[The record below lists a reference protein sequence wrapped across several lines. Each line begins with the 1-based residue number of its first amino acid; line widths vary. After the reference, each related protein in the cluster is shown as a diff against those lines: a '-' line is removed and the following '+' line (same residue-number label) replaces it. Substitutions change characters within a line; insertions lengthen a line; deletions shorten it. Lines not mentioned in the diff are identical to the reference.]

1 MPKMKMEAIDTADRT
16 ALETIPVSCGEV
28 TIGCSDVT
36 GILQQ
41 VIASSGKLRAEH
53 VELQVKVTEMQA
65 DQDRVNDACDEARL
79 LSENAIDRLG
89 QSTRMIQSSLGEIGH
104 LIALVDTLVQHV
116 TDFSAAMEQVRRCS
130 ADIDEIAQTTDI
142 LSLNAAIEAQ
152 RAGEAG
158 RTFAVVA
165 NEVKSLANNTKKATA
180 EIART
185 IDALGSKAEKVIT
198 EIETGSETSGKAK
211 TSIARIEETIDG
223 VVELVRDVD
232 RQNEQIANASGTIT
246 GHVSRVQTVL
256 EDFEGAAAEN
266 ENKLVQAQGRM
277 GDLEEM
283 ASVMF
288 DKVVHAGLA
297 PQDSLM
303 VERAQAACEEVTQI
317 ALKALAEGALDEASM
332 FDENYV
338 PVPGTD
344 PQLFRNRFSD
354 WADSNWRPVLDRVKE
369 SDPNIV
375 ASVCDDRNGF
385 LPTHLTDRSRKPTG
399 DYSHDLQFCRNGRK
413 IFNAIDRRIKK
424 SDASYS
430 MAVYR
435 YEGDGKQ
442 YRVVRLASVPIIING
457 RRWGDYEISYAF

>member
-1 MPKMKMEAIDTADRT
+1 
-16 ALETIPVSCGEV
+16 
-28 TIGCSDVT
+28 
-36 GILQQ
+36 
-41 VIASSGKLRAEH
+41 
-53 VELQVKVTEMQA
+53 
-65 DQDRVNDACDEARL
+65 
-79 LSENAIDRLG
+79 
-89 QSTRMIQSSLGEIGH
+89 
-104 LIALVDTLVQHV
+104 
-116 TDFSAAMEQVRRCS
+116 
-130 ADIDEIAQTTDI
+130 
-142 LSLNAAIEAQ
+142 
-152 RAGEAG
+152 
-158 RTFAVVA
+158 
-165 NEVKSLANNTKKATA
+165 
-180 EIART
+180 
-185 IDALGSKAEKVIT
+185 
-198 EIETGSETSGKAK
+198 
-211 TSIARIEETIDG
+211 
-223 VVELVRDVD
+223 
-232 RQNEQIANASGTIT
+232 
-246 GHVSRVQTVL
+246 
-256 EDFEGAAAEN
+256 
-266 ENKLVQAQGRM
+266 M

-303 VERAQAACEEVTQI
+303 VERARAACDEVTQI
-317 ALKALAEGALDEASM
+317 ALKALAEGTLDEASL

-399 DYSHDLQFCRNGRK
+399 DYSHDLQYCRNGRK